1 MAYYGRSKRLRR
13 GKWENRM
20 AIIGI
25 TMVVISLAVA
35 VNAKGASLKQAD
47 LDYRQKEADLARQV
61 QDEENRT
68 RELEEYKIYVQT
80 KQYAEEV
87 AKEKL
92 GLVNPDE
99 ILLKHRYFLSGLR
112 ILDKRRAFWY
122 WKSVSADWRDFFVV
136 GKTGSK
142 KQIRCKLLY
151 SQEIGGYGKIHG
163 AAGKSF

>member
-1 MAYYGRSKRLRR
+1 MAYYGRPKRLRR

-20 AIIGI
+20 AILGI

-47 LDYRQKEADLARQV
+47 LDYQQREADLARQV

-68 RELEEYKIYVQT
+68 RELEEYKIYVKT

-99 ILLKHRYFLSGLR
+99 ILLKPR
-112 ILDKRRAFWY
+112 
-122 WKSVSADWRDFFVV
+122 
-136 GKTGSK
+136 
-142 KQIRCKLLY
+142 Q
-151 SQEIGGYGKIHG
+151 
-163 AAGKSF
+163 

>member
-1 MAYYGRSKRLRR
+1 MGKSDGNHRYNYGSHFSCCGCKC
-13 GKWENRM
+13 
-20 AIIGI
+20 
-25 TMVVISLAVA
+25 
-35 VNAKGASLKQAD
+35 KGASLKQAD

-99 ILLKHRYFLSGLR
+99 ILLKPR
-112 ILDKRRAFWY
+112 
-122 WKSVSADWRDFFVV
+122 
-136 GKTGSK
+136 
-142 KQIRCKLLY
+142 Q
-151 SQEIGGYGKIHG
+151 
-163 AAGKSF
+163 